1 MNAAALLLALAAFSS
16 GQIVNILPRAQNA
29 ELGFSAQLE
38 ASADLR
44 TGNTER
50 SLFSLSA
57 AAVLR
62 SEENV
67 TLLVGSG
74 ELGSK
79 GGERFASNLFGHLR
93 RRQRWFGRLD
103 AEGFLQADSDSFR
116 RLELRA
122 LAGAGLRLHWT
133 GERASAALGSALMA
147 ENERLKDGGQ
157 TQAARWSS
165 YFTLEWKA
173 LPNLTISQTTFIQ
186 PRLGDLK
193 DARTL
198 HEAALTARVSDR
210 LRLPISLRV
219 SHDTRPPAN
228 VKKTDVQLKT
238 ALNVRL

>member
-1 MNAAALLLALAAFSS
+1 MNAAGLILALAVVSS
-16 GQIVNILPRAQNA
+16 GQIVNVLPSAQNA

-57 AAVLR
+57 AALRR
-62 SEENV
+62 SEGNI
-67 TLLVGSG
+67 TLLVVSG

-93 RRQRWFGRLD
+93 RRQRWFGLLD
-103 AEGFLQADSDSFR
+103 AEGFIQADSDDFR

-122 LAGAGLRLHWT
+122 LAGAGLRLHWS
-133 GERASAALGSALMA
+133 GERVLAALGSAFMT

-157 TQAARWSS
+157 TQAGRWSS
-165 YFTLEWKA
+165 YITLEWNA
-173 LPNLTISQTTFIQ
+173 LPNLTLSQTTFLQ
-186 PRLGDLK
+186 PKLGDMN
-193 DARTL
+193 DARAL
-198 HEAALTARVSDR
+198 LEAALTARVSDR
-210 LRLPISLRV
+210 LRLPVRLRV

-228 VKKTDVQLKT
+228 VKKTDLQLKT
-238 ALNVRL
+238 ALNIQL